1 MNWEKYL
8 EISEKTL
15 STEFHCGYKVEKLLH
30 GVIGIL
36 TETEEILDNYA
47 EDKVLDPVNVLEEI
61 GDVTWYLAILG
72 REFNLEFPSL
82 VFKTKNENPEKV
94 IIMIIKESLKLLDI
108 LKKKIYYNRE
118 IDFDKFISITKV
130 IMMNISDYA
139 NCYDIDIQK
148 SFEKNIDKLMG
159 DKGRYKNVFSSEMA
173 NNRNLENERQILE
186 RK

>member
-1 MNWEKYL
+1 
-8 EISEKTL
+8 
-15 STEFHCGYKVEKLLH
+15 
-30 GVIGIL
+30 
-36 TETEEILDNYA
+36 
-47 EDKVLDPVNVLEEI
+47 
-61 GDVTWYLAILG
+61 
-72 REFNLEFPSL
+72 
-82 VFKTKNENPEKV
+82 
-94 IIMIIKESLKLLDI
+94 MIIKESLKLLDI